1 MITLPESVVKNL
13 LMIIDVAAKRGAFEG
28 SELSSVGS
36 QRDILT
42 KALEQAQTP
51 SNPVPELESKENIKG

>member
-1 MITLPESVVKNL
+1 MITLPESVVKNM

-42 KALEQAQTP
+42 KALEQAQTDTA
-51 SNPVPELESKENIKG
+51 PEPETKENIKG

>member
-1 MITLPESVVKNL
+1 MITLPESVVKNM

-36 QRDILT
+36 QRDTLT
-42 KALEQAQTP
+42 KALEQAQTQ
-51 SNPVPELESKENIKG
+51 SNLVPESESKENIKG

>member
-1 MITLPESVVKNL
+1 MITISESVAKNL

-42 KALEQAQTP
+42 KALEQAQSQTQEQP
-51 SNPVPELESKENIKG
+51 ASPNLENNKG